1 LFIYTSFNA
10 NNYIVLDDVN
20 SCSGVTYAAHRE
32 DEAPSE
38 PRPTRTG
45 DGNIEVDAGIS
56 MSRDSNAETM
66 ELEESDGL
74 VDSDVRSGPS
84 SSAIDQTPQ
93 PTSNSAEAT
102 NVTVQDI
109 DTILSC
115 LKLNTEAPAR
125 LMHLVNRLVPFAK
138 AIPGTSLA
146 FKNEK
151 KQLHSIV
158 ASPLYNTEGD
168 KKPWRWFVTFSNADL
183 FEEYIF
189 RMIFSDGNGNV
200 INFDGVTLTGEAAE
214 AFLRGLTKVDRAKV
228 LREHPALATR
238 SYMIKQELIMK
249 YIVDGDQACGGK
261 VFDHW
266 IRVEFQR
273 SLNAHMHIIL
283 SVYDATNVEK
293 MVVAGQRLAEGLV
306 SLLKT
311 TCTAE
316 VSHLHC

>member
-1 LFIYTSFNA
+1 M
-10 NNYIVLDDVN
+10 LDDVN
-20 SCSGVTYAAHRE
+20 SCTGVTYAAHRE
-32 DEAPSE
+32 DKPPSE
-38 PRPTRTG
+38 TRPTG
-45 DGNIEVDAGIS
+45 DCNIEVDAGIS
-56 MSRDSNAETM
+56 MSRDSNAEIM

-74 VDSDVRSGPS
+74 VDPDVISGP
-84 SSAIDQTPQ
+84 SAIDQMPQ
-93 PTSNSAEAT
+93 PTDNLNAATEAT

-158 ASPLYNTEGD
+158 ASPLYNTQGD

-189 RMIFSDGNGNV
+189 RMIFSDGNGN
-200 INFDGVTLTGEAAE
+200 ILNFDGVTLKGEAAE

-293 MVVAGQRLAEGLV
+293 MVVAGQRLAKGLV

-316 VSHLHC
+316 VSHFYC

>member
-1 LFIYTSFNA
+1 MIVPNGLEY
-10 NNYIVLDDVN
+10 YI
-20 SCSGVTYAAHRE
+20 GVTYAARRE
-32 DEAPSE
+32 DEVPSKAQTSG
-38 PRPTRTG
+38 P
-45 DGNIEVDAGIS
+45 IE
-56 MSRDSNAETM
+56 RDTSDTM
-66 ELEESDGL
+66 ELEESDAL
-74 VDSDVRSGPS
+74 VDALAASGP
-84 SSAIDQTPQ
+84 AGIDHMPQ
-93 PTSNSAEAT
+93 PTVTNSDT
-102 NVTVQDI
+102 ITVQDI

-115 LKLNTEAPAR
+115 LKLNTDAPAR

-200 INFDGVTLTGEAAE
+200 VNYNGETLTGNAAE
-214 AFLRGLTKVDRAKV
+214 VFLRELTKADRAKV
-228 LREHPALATR
+228 LRDHPALATR

-249 YIVDGDQACGGK
+249 YIVEGDEACGGK

-273 SLNAHMHIIL
+273 SLNAHLHIIL
-283 SVYDATNVEK
+283 SVYDDHKVEK
-293 MVVAGQRLAEGLV
+293 MIEAGQRLAEGLV
-306 SLLKT
+306 SLLRT

-316 VSHLHC
+316 VSCHWHT

>member
-1 LFIYTSFNA
+1 
-10 NNYIVLDDVN
+10 
-20 SCSGVTYAAHRE
+20 
-32 DEAPSE
+32 
-38 PRPTRTG
+38 
-45 DGNIEVDAGIS
+45 
-56 MSRDSNAETM
+56 M
-66 ELEESDGL
+66 ELEESDAL
-74 VDSDVRSGPS
+74 VDALAASGP
-84 SSAIDQTPQ
+84 AGIDHMPQ
-93 PTSNSAEAT
+93 PTVTNSDT
-102 NVTVQDI
+102 ITVQDI

-115 LKLNTEAPAR
+115 LKLNTDAPAR

-158 ASPLYNTEGD
+158 ASPLYNTKGD

-200 INFDGVTLTGEAAE
+200 VNYNGETLTGNAAE
-214 AFLRGLTKVDRAKV
+214 VFLRELTKADRAKV
-228 LREHPALATR
+228 LRDHPALATR

-249 YIVDGDQACGGK
+249 YIVEGDEACGGK

-273 SLNAHMHIIL
+273 SLNAHLHIIL
-283 SVYDATNVEK
+283 SVYDDHKVKK
-293 MVVAGQRLAEGLV
+293 MIEAGQRLAEGLV

-316 VSHLHC
+316 VSCHWHT

>member
-1 LFIYTSFNA
+1 
-10 NNYIVLDDVN
+10 
-20 SCSGVTYAAHRE
+20 VTYAAHRE
-32 DEAPSE
+32 DEVPPE
-38 PRPTRTG
+38 TRPTG
-45 DGNIEVDAGIS
+45 DGNIELDAGKPVGMS
-56 MSRDSNAETM
+56 SRDSNAEAM
-66 ELEESDGL
+66 ELAESDGL
-74 VDSDVRSGPS
+74 VDPDVMSD

-93 PTSNSAEAT
+93 PTSNLNAAVEAN

-115 LKLNTEAPAR
+115 LKLNTDAPAR

-158 ASPLYNTEGD
+158 ASPLYNTKGD

-200 INFDGVTLTGEAAE
+200 VNFDCETLTGEAAE

-249 YIVDGDQACGGK
+249 YIVEGDQACGGK

-283 SVYDATNVEK
+283 SVYDDKKVEK
-293 MVVAGQRLAEGLV
+293 MVEAGQRLAEGLV
-306 SLLKT
+306 RLLKT

-316 VSHLHC
+316 VRRFHC